1 MPLLHLKSRQAG
13 AQSVI
18 FDGQGHAKHRD
29 NRIADV
35 FIQGSSLRL
44 KNFGHRSK
52 VLVHQRDE
60 LVGAELFGK
69 SGKTF
74 DIREERSDLG
84 LGAPQLWV
92 LIRLHYFIDQ
102 FW

>member
-1 MPLLHLKSRQAG
+1 M
-13 AQSVI
+13 I
-18 FDGQGHAKHRD
+18 CNGQRHTKHRD

-35 FIQGSSLRL
+35 FIQSSGLRL
-44 KNFGHRSK
+44 KNFGHGSEI
-52 VLVHQRDE
+52 LIHQRDE

-74 DIREERSDLG
+74 DIREERCDLG
-84 LGAPQLWV
+84 LGAPQFWV
-92 LIRLHYFIDQ
+92 LVRLNYFINQ